1 MAIEQV
7 YPYAGRW
14 EAAPAELDGRTHAEG
29 REVREPGRCEPAPL
43 GHVSG
48 RER

>member
-1 MAIEQV
+1 MAFEQA
-7 YPYAGRW
+7 YLYAGG
-14 EAAPAELDGRTHAEG
+14 GRPLPLSTTAG
-29 REVREPGRCEPAPL
+29 PFEVREPGRCKPAPL